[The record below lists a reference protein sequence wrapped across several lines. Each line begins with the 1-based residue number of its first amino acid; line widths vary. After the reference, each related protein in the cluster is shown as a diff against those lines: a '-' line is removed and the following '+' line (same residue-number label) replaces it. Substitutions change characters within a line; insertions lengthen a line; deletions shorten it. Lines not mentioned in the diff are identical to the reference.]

1 MENSN
6 KKTNFNLFQKH
17 RFDGN
22 FCFSKFI
29 KELSTIYK
37 HALSYLYLNNKELEI
52 IFANIRV

>member
-6 KKTNFNLFQKH
+6 KKTNYNLFKKH

-22 FCFSKFI
+22 FCFSKFV
-29 KELSTIYK
+29 KELSAIFK
-37 HALSYLYLNNKELEI
+37 QSLSYFYLNSKELEI

>member
-6 KKTNFNLFQKH
+6 KKTNSNLFQKH
-17 RFDGN
+17 RFEEN

-29 KELSTIYK
+29 KKLSAIFKQCTC
-37 HALSYLYLNNKELEI
+37 YLHFDSKELEI